1 VPQAVESATEIWKRG
16 GTESGLLELLQ
27 EIRDKRSHQQLSF
40 KSSAQMAPA
49 YALLLARLGHLA
61 AAEEALDNTFTEW
74 DTEELRVKLRNLA
87 REYAR
92 ASVTTGATLP

>member
-1 VPQAVESATEIWKRG
+1 
-16 GTESGLLELLQ
+16 
-27 EIRDKRSHQQLSF
+27 
-40 KSSAQMAPA
+40 MALA